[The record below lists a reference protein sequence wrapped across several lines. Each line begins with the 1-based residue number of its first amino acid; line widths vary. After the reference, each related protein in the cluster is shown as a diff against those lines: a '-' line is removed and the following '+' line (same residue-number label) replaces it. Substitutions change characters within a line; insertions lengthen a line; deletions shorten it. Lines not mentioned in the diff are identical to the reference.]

1 MNDRMEKGTRIAGRL
16 PAGVRIRDLPCLT
29 HDRGSLT
36 EIYRQDWWPHGAAC
50 QWNLVTS
57 PAGVLRG
64 IHVHTN
70 GSEYYALVSGRA
82 LVGYQDIR
90 PGSPT
95 LGQAALI
102 EVGGAGPVS
111 IVAPPGL
118 AHGVYGLEAFTLL
131 VGTTAMWDP
140 ASELGCH
147 WKDPGLE
154 IPWPF
159 ETAVVSSHDAS
170 LGGLRG
176 LLSSAPQYDAAGRQ
190 G

>member
-1 MNDRMEKGTRIAGRL
+1 MNDRMEKGTGFRGRL
-16 PAGVRIRDLPCLT
+16 RAGVRIRGWACLT
-29 HDRGSLT
+29 QDRGSLPG
-36 EIYRQDWWPHGAAC
+36 ISRQDWWPQGAAG
-50 QWNLVTS
+50 QGNLAPS

-159 ETAVVSSHDAS
+159 ETAFVSSHDAS